1 MLYNESSRSF
11 SSGMI
16 RSESPPAS
24 VAVIGAGVSGAIC
37 ANRLASSGWVVTVFE
52 KGRGPGGRM
61 ATRREGERAIDHG
74 AQYFTARDPRFR
86 SLVAD
91 MVERGVVAEW
101 GGRWAV
107 LRHGTATTVP
117 DEPRYVGVPGMSAVA
132 RDLLTG
138 IACRHATEVAAVRRV
153 ADCWSVLSADGTC
166 LGTFDYLVITAPEA
180 QARRLVGDQV
190 PLFAGVPVREMVPAW
205 IAAVTVPTPLDAP
218 FDQAIVADSPVA
230 SAARSG
236 SKPGRDAWSDTWVL
250 HGSSEWSAR
259 HLEWSPRDVGP
270 ALLQAFAEA
279 LGHRRIDAEVL
290 FAHRWRYARPVR
302 GAAHGPLFDAV
313 RGVGCCGDWLAQP
326 RVESAALSG
335 WDLADRMLAH
345 HAALVGGAV

>member
-1 MLYNESSRSF
+1 MIYNDKTYSF
-11 SSGMI
+11 SPGPFH
-16 RSESPPAS
+16 SEKALPS
-24 VAVIGAGVSGAIC
+24 VAVIGAGVSGAVC

-74 AQYFTARDPRFR
+74 AQYFTVRDPRFR
-86 SLVAD
+86 SLVTG

-132 RDLLTG
+132 RDLLAG
-138 IACRHATEVAAVRRV
+138 VPCRHATEVAAVRRI
-153 ADCWSVLSADGTC
+153 ADRWSVLSADGTR

-180 QARRLVGDQV
+180 QARRLVADQV
-190 PLFAGVPVREMVPAW
+190 PLFAGVPAREMLPAW
-205 IAAVTVPTPLDAP
+205 VAAVTVSTPLDAP
-218 FDQAIVADSPVA
+218 FDQAIIADSPVA

-236 SKPGRDAWSDTWVL
+236 SKPGRDAWSETWVL
-250 HGSSEWSAR
+250 HGSAEWSAQ

-270 ALLQAFAEA
+270 ALLHAFAEA
-279 LGHRRIDAEVL
+279 LGHRRIEAEVV

-302 GAAHGPLFDAV
+302 GAAREPLFDAE

-335 WDLADRMLAH
+335 WELADRMLAH
-345 HAALVGGAV
+345 HGALVGGAV